1 MTSEK
6 QKYTEGITSAD
17 TLDFAVQM
25 QMVADSPKPTH
36 TCHER

>member
-6 QKYTEGITSAD
+6 QKYTEGITPAD

-25 QMVADSPKPTH
+25 QMVVNSPKPTH
-36 TCHER
+36 TYCER